1 MRIENN
7 TDDKMLII
15 RKVET
20 VSKKKTDRKKSTNTK
35 SRTNVLKPLLA
46 FIAIL
51 VLIGLAFFFGTRYG
65 SLKNRSSGQPQPTAM
80 PNKPGNGGTASGDNK
95 PAPTN
100 AAVQMQNVTLT
111 LYFPSANGDSVVP
124 EQRLV
129 QVNQGEMLEEVI
141 FHQLQKGSLSSDTGA
156 IIPKGT
162 KLLSIGT
169 KEGICTLDLS
179 AEFVDNNPGG
189 TAFEAA
195 LINSVVNSL
204 TELPQVKKVQF
215 LINGQKREV
224 YT

>member
-1 MRIENN
+1 
-7 TDDKMLII
+7 
-15 RKVET
+15 
-20 VSKKKTDRKKSTNTK
+20 
-35 SRTNVLKPLLA
+35 
-46 FIAIL
+46 
-51 VLIGLAFFFGTRYG
+51 
-65 SLKNRSSGQPQPTAM
+65 M

-169 KEGICTLDLS
+169 KEVSALWISPLSLWTTTLEEPPL
-179 AEFVDNNPGG
+179 
-189 TAFEAA
+189 
-195 LINSVVNSL
+195 
-204 TELPQVKKVQF
+204 
-215 LINGQKREV
+215 KRR
-224 YT
+224 